1 MKKFH
6 TFLIA
11 ILVTVLVGIS
21 FPGYGD
27 DISLYRGQVDL
38 EDENNRPNILFVLDR
53 SGSMGLHDFDI
64 EGNDVGGTRMERMQ
78 EALLKYLDN
87 MHNVNVGFMVF
98 SGQPPYDSPAP
109 DEPDSAVVPVLFPIT
124 YIDESARNI
133 FGDSDTAFIQ
143 TASRILSSAD
153 DAEEGLT
160 SHNVTTNSLV
170 LEAVHSTGTDM
181 RPGKTVE
188 SRITAEA
195 DDALEILVAGR
206 RQVVGT
212 VYATTKDQ
220 LYLGGSTWGETL
232 VGLRF
237 PAVAVPQGKTIKNA
251 QIVFSGKEYNNSNA
265 IKSLD
270 VLIQAV
276 DLDNP
281 GSFQESSRYI
291 SDNFPP
297 KIDTSVK
304 WEIGENW
311 LTGESYTTPSLTEMV
326 QGMVD
331 RTGWASGN
339 AMAFRLVR
347 DPDTSTEGYRE
358 FYTAKTKSYPYQSPL
373 LRITYEDDNGINVAG
388 NFEEANTVKQQISS
402 DGNDA
407 YEFRGDGAGSRAMT
421 AGTVVTDKSM
431 TLGNSEKSTD
441 TKYRGKTLVG
451 LRFSNLD
458 IPKNATIT
466 HARID
471 FIRSKDFGK
480 ANDDAVSVNIY
491 AQNADNAS
499 AFSGGTW
506 EGTITDDL
514 STRYK
519 TTAPVSWAIPV
530 LAKNELLSTP
540 DISSLVQTIVNRGS
554 WTQNDNALVLL
565 FEHESGTGSRY
576 VYEYSDGSSKAAT
589 LSVDWLI
596 PTDEEEQLIGLRF
609 QNVQI
614 PRGATVTKAFI
625 DFNSGA
631 DKSGSAKL
639 RISGEAH
646 DDSLAFTS
654 VQKNISNRAL
664 TSAFVN
670 WNNAGAWTTNEVY
683 SSQDLI
689 PIVQEIVNRP
699 GWCGANSMSFIISE
713 NGHKSLRHIRAYD
726 DFPDKA
732 PVLLVEYDLD
742 TVPENTCIKETYSKQ
757 ISHRDDDSEQMSL
770 QVGVASTEVLNKS
783 RTLEMTT
790 TVSRDGQ
797 ATKRVI
803 GFRFTKIP
811 IKRGTTILKAE
822 LVFTAQKS
830 DNSLKDKTGAE
841 LALKI
846 RGEYSPTAEK
856 FEEESANLSSRPLT
870 SAVDWK
876 PDTQN
881 APLTPWIAGLKYA
894 TPDLSS
900 IVQKIVNQAGW
911 QVFNDM
917 AFFISGSGLR
927 SAAAYDQDPSK
938 AAILRIQ
945 MEGSQEAMTVRF
957 RIKDVINEMTISD
970 YTPLTDAIYEA
981 GQYYMGEEVTHGR
994 DRRQQ
999 TRGCLNKD
1007 PDTKRCLD
1015 LDRECIKYN
1024 SSGNCT
1030 AWNPSV
1036 NNIKQMKK
1044 NRVSHSGSW
1053 DQDTGVLIRNTGCSA
1068 IDLNADAC
1076 VTERIMGN
1084 NPKYIKP
1091 KSAMCQSNF
1100 IVFLTDGQATTNASQ
1115 ALIKALPDIEL
1126 VNGDCQAKTI
1136 DNSRDYS
1143 KKEKCGIDMVR
1154 YLYESDLDSNLP
1166 GQQNIITYTIGFA
1179 LGDTYSWIKE
1189 SQYRE
1194 NNHQKI
1200 LDGQGN
1206 WITNSDNNRF
1216 LVLDSRK
1223 TTENE
1228 KAVQYLRDWAEVGGG
1243 AFFEANSAQDLQNA
1257 FTQILSQVVINSAS
1271 FAAPSLSINA
1281 FNQLYHNNDL
1291 YISLFEPGHKA
1302 SWLGNIKKY
1311 SLCDGPSCGTC
1322 IDESGNSRD
1331 CEVGDIMDGDIP
1343 PKLAIDS
1350 DSKVSTSAIGRWTS
1364 LITRHPDGAK
1374 VQEGGA
1380 GAKLLQ
1386 QMVQDPAS
1394 RNIYTNA
1401 TGDDVLTKVKTNNS
1415 KLTPSVLG
1423 VSTAVERNAVI
1434 NWIRGYRD
1442 GLPAAGIRKWLL
1454 FDSLHNSPVAITT
1467 GGMSDNYIAK
1477 VFVATNGG
1485 EIRALNAETGAEEW
1499 VFIPKEMLLIQKTL
1513 MDNPAGNI
1521 DHTYG
1526 IDGNFSLLIK
1536 DNNSD
1541 DDSIDSIKLFIG
1553 MRRGGRNI
1561 YALDVTPDSS
1571 GHYSANYKPEL
1582 MWTIRGGEFPYGSL
1596 GQTWS
1601 TPQPTNVSFA
1611 GTNKTVLLFGGGYE
1625 AYTQDNSQITS
1636 TVTYSNAIYMVDP
1649 DDGTLLWWVS
1659 NVGSGADLEL
1669 TGMNYSI
1676 PSKLAL
1682 IDSTGD
1688 DLTNRIY
1695 VGDTGGNV
1703 WRIDLASDIS
1713 IDNRGGSVGGRL
1725 ASLGTDSSSAQVDK
1739 RRFFYAPDVVMLSD
1753 PKYSAQPDYDM
1764 VLISSGYRPE
1774 PLGTYIQDRFY
1785 ALRDRVTGMLSDSGD
1800 GNAQMDA
1807 STDESPIH
1815 NFFTLSHKDLF
1826 NATNN
1831 ILQEGS
1837 AEQIKVA
1844 EERLKDKYGWY
1855 IDLEESGEKGLSS
1868 PVVLDGTAFFT
1879 TFVPVEST
1887 NEDRGQGQ
1895 GSQDKITIC
1904 HIPPGNPSNAH
1915 TIVVDKHDL
1924 AGYLAKGDIRGPCAC
1939 STPQGEGR
1947 IYALNIL
1954 NGGAASNY
1962 DKSNDLSDDDEVK
1975 EKTDRKDNLGEGIPS
1990 QVLPVFQKKGISLV
2004 VGSGGGIHKVDKLYD
2019 LPKSRVFWLQK

>member
-1 MKKFH
+1 
-6 TFLIA
+6 
-11 ILVTVLVGIS
+11 
-21 FPGYGD
+21 
-27 DISLYRGQVDL
+27 
-38 EDENNRPNILFVLDR
+38 
-53 SGSMGLHDFDI
+53 
-64 EGNDVGGTRMERMQ
+64 
-78 EALLKYLDN
+78 
-87 MHNVNVGFMVF
+87 
-98 SGQPPYDSPAP
+98 
-109 DEPDSAVVPVLFPIT
+109 
-124 YIDESARNI
+124 
-133 FGDSDTAFIQ
+133 
-143 TASRILSSAD
+143 
-153 DAEEGLT
+153 
-160 SHNVTTNSLV
+160 
-170 LEAVHSTGTDM
+170 
-181 RPGKTVE
+181 
-188 SRITAEA
+188 
-195 DDALEILVAGR
+195 
-206 RQVVGT
+206 
-212 VYATTKDQ
+212 
-220 LYLGGSTWGETL
+220 
-232 VGLRF
+232 
-237 PAVAVPQGKTIKNA
+237 
-251 QIVFSGKEYNNSNA
+251 
-265 IKSLD
+265 
-270 VLIQAV
+270 
-276 DLDNP
+276 
-281 GSFQESSRYI
+281 
-291 SDNFPP
+291 
-297 KIDTSVK
+297 
-304 WEIGENW
+304 
-311 LTGESYTTPSLTEMV
+311 
-326 QGMVD
+326 
-331 RTGWASGN
+331 
-339 AMAFRLVR
+339 
-347 DPDTSTEGYRE
+347 
-358 FYTAKTKSYPYQSPL
+358 
-373 LRITYEDDNGINVAG
+373 
-388 NFEEANTVKQQISS
+388 
-402 DGNDA
+402 
-407 YEFRGDGAGSRAMT
+407 
-421 AGTVVTDKSM
+421 
-431 TLGNSEKSTD
+431 
-441 TKYRGKTLVG
+441 
-451 LRFSNLD
+451 
-458 IPKNATIT
+458 
-466 HARID
+466 
-471 FIRSKDFGK
+471 
-480 ANDDAVSVNIY
+480 
-491 AQNADNAS
+491 
-499 AFSGGTW
+499 
-506 EGTITDDL
+506 
-514 STRYK
+514 
-519 TTAPVSWAIPV
+519 V

-713 NGHKSLRHIRAYD
+713 NGHKSLR
-726 DFPDKA
+726 
-732 PVLLVEYDLD
+732 
-742 TVPENTCIKETYSKQ
+742 Q
-757 ISHRDDDSEQMSL
+757 
-770 QVGVASTEVLNKS
+770 S

-811 IKRGTTILKAE
+811 IKRGTIILKAE

-970 YTPLTDAIYEA
+970 YTP
-981 GQYYMGEEVTHGR
+981 
-994 DRRQQ
+994 Q

-1243 AFFEANSAQDLQNA
+1243 AFF
-1257 FTQILSQVVINSAS
+1257 
-1271 FAAPSLSINA
+1271 PSLSINA

-1467 GGMSDNYIAK
+1467 GGMS
-1477 VFVATNGG
+1477 
-1485 EIRALNAETGAEEW
+1485 
-1499 VFIPKEMLLIQKTL
+1499 
-1513 MDNPAGNI
+1513 
-1521 DHTYG
+1521 
-1526 IDGNFSLLIK
+1526 
-1536 DNNSD
+1536 
-1541 DDSIDSIKLFIG
+1541 
-1553 MRRGGRNI
+1553 
-1561 YALDVTPDSS
+1561 
-1571 GHYSANYKPEL
+1571 
-1582 MWTIRGGEFPYGSL
+1582 EFP
-1596 GQTWS
+1596 
-1601 TPQPTNVSFA
+1601 
-1611 GTNKTVLLFGGGYE
+1611 
-1625 AYTQDNSQITS
+1625 
-1636 TVTYSNAIYMVDP
+1636 
-1649 DDGTLLWWVS
+1649 
-1659 NVGSGADLEL
+1659 
-1669 TGMNYSI
+1669 
-1676 PSKLAL
+1676 
-1682 IDSTGD
+1682 
-1688 DLTNRIY
+1688 
-1695 VGDTGGNV
+1695 
-1703 WRIDLASDIS
+1703 
-1713 IDNRGGSVGGRL
+1713 
-1725 ASLGTDSSSAQVDK
+1725 
-1739 RRFFYAPDVVMLSD
+1739 
-1753 PKYSAQPDYDM
+1753 
-1764 VLISSGYRPE
+1764 
-1774 PLGTYIQDRFY
+1774 
-1785 ALRDRVTGMLSDSGD
+1785 
-1800 GNAQMDA
+1800 
-1807 STDESPIH
+1807 
-1815 NFFTLSHKDLF
+1815 
-1826 NATNN
+1826 
-1831 ILQEGS
+1831 
-1837 AEQIKVA
+1837 
-1844 EERLKDKYGWY
+1844 
-1855 IDLEESGEKGLSS
+1855 
-1868 PVVLDGTAFFT
+1868 
-1879 TFVPVEST
+1879 
-1887 NEDRGQGQ
+1887 
-1895 GSQDKITIC
+1895 
-1904 HIPPGNPSNAH
+1904 
-1915 TIVVDKHDL
+1915 
-1924 AGYLAKGDIRGPCAC
+1924 
-1939 STPQGEGR
+1939 
-1947 IYALNIL
+1947 
-1954 NGGAASNY
+1954 
-1962 DKSNDLSDDDEVK
+1962 
-1975 EKTDRKDNLGEGIPS
+1975 
-1990 QVLPVFQKKGISLV
+1990 KKCC
-2004 VGSGGGIHKVDKLYD
+2004 
-2019 LPKSRVFWLQK
+2019 